1 MVPLA
6 DLAAALRHPAHLES
20 LFDRHGIAAVVD
32 ALRHEGLAPYVAWAR
47 PDVAALA
54 DDRRRA
60 AMTAAVQQ
68 TEMQRA
74 CGALV
79 AAGVRPVIFKGG
91 AWAYTD
97 YPEPWCRPCLDVD
110 VLIAVADRERAFAAL
125 AGAGYAPAGRI
136 PGDLVN
142 GQEVFE
148 RTGVG
153 GTTLAIDLHWRVSN
167 RVWLS
172 AMLPAP
178 EVMARSVPAPFAG
191 AGVWRVCDEDGLVVA
206 CLHPHAHHPQDSSLK
221 WTLDVALVARRLT
234 STAADAFRVR
244 VRSAGVSALV
254 AHALTQAR
262 EVTPPHVATAPA
274 LDPAFPE
281 AMAADGA
288 GDQSRRWLNP
298 ARGRLHDAF
307 DDLRALPAW
316 RDRVRLV
323 REHVLPPREFMFAQY
338 HTRRRVLLPALYGH
352 RLVRGGMHWVWR
364 WWRDR
369 RSAAVSRSGA
379 SRDADRDG

>member
-6 DLAAALRHPAHLES
+6 DLAAVLRHPPILES
-20 LFDRHGIAAVVD
+20 LFDRFGQDAVVD
-32 ALRHEGLAPYVAWAR
+32 ALRREGLAPYVAWAR
-47 PDVAALA
+47 PGVAALA

-60 AMTAAVQQ
+60 AITAAVQQ
-68 TEMQRA
+68 AEMQRA

-79 AAGVRPVIFKGG
+79 AAGARPVIFKGG

-110 VLIAVADRERAFAAL
+110 VLIADADRERAFAAL
-125 AGAGYAPAGRI
+125 ADAGYTPAGRI

-153 GTTLAIDLHWRVSN
+153 DTTMAIDLHWRVSN

-172 AMLPAP
+172 AMLPAS

-191 AGVWRVCDEDGLVVA
+191 PGAWRACDEDGLLLA
-206 CLHPHAHHPQDSSLK
+206 CLHPHAHHPKDPSLK
-221 WTLDVALVARRLT
+221 WTLDVALVARRLP
-234 STAADAFRVR
+234 SAATDAFRIR
-244 VRSAGVSALV
+244 VASAGVSALV
-254 AHALTQAR
+254 ASALEQAR
-262 EVTPPHVATAPA
+262 DVTPQHASMVPA
-274 LDPAFPE
+274 LDPSYLA

-288 GDQSRRWLNP
+288 GDRSRRWLNP
-298 ARGRLHDAF
+298 ARGRLHDAL

-316 RDRVRLV
+316 RDRLRLV

-338 HTRRRVLLPALYGH
+338 RTRRRLLLPALYGH
-352 RLVRGGMHWVWR
+352 RLVRGGTQWVWR
-364 WWRDR
+364 WWLDR
-369 RSAAVSRSGA
+369 RSAAVSRSAA
-379 SRDADRDG
+379 SHDVDRDE